1 MFKKVI
7 TFISLI
13 AVIATAICCP
23 VAAAEEVEE
32 ASFGYY
38 YSADMATVYGRDITT
53 EGELQIPASIN
64 GITVKRIESDGFDD
78 YEKIES
84 VVIPDSIET
93 IGSNAFADC
102 LSLVKIDIGSRVQHI
117 EKDAFIN
124 TGYYNDINNWDETG
138 ALYIQDALIKV
149 DPLCEGEFVVKEGT
163 RVIADS
169 AFEGCSK
176 IKKVVLPDSVDS
188 IGADVFVDSGVLENT
203 DYWADDCLYVGNWLI
218 ASKDTDAPK
227 IKDGTKYIAD
237 GAFRYNKTLQSVT
250 IPEGVLKIGA
260 YAFWDCCELTD
271 LNIPSTVKYIGKN
284 AFVFCNIKNI
294 SLDSKNKDFAL
305 LNGILYTHDL
315 KYLVFCPQQI
325 TGEIKLPNETEHIG
339 EAAFWRCAEI
349 EKVVFPKS
357 LKSIGRSAFSEC
369 YKLNDINLPDSLQ
382 YIGRFAFSNCLGIT
396 KMVIPYS
403 VDELEE
409 NAFSYCINMESIDIG
424 SGIKEIK
431 AWTFEYCEKLN
442 SVNLPYGIEKIG
454 YLAFYQTAL
463 LENEEN
469 YDDQGLLYIGK
480 YLIKAKNNETG
491 IYDVPDGIE
500 LIAMDC
506 FEDCYDV
513 QNIILPGS
521 LKYINDSALSVG
533 NKNQKIT
540 FHGTEEQWY
549 DIVTDSCI
557 GTYPEEGIRMLSD
570 FPTALLICVVCATAI
585 SAAFLALIYKKQKG
599 VVPICSEKSD
609 EEE

>member
-1 MFKKVI
+1 M
-7 TFISLI
+7 
-13 AVIATAICCP
+13 
-23 VAAAEEVEE
+23 
-32 ASFGYY
+32 
-38 YSADMATVYGRDITT
+38 
-53 EGELQIPASIN
+53 
-64 GITVKRIESDGFDD
+64 
-78 YEKIES
+78 
-84 VVIPDSIET
+84 
-93 IGSNAFADC
+93 
-102 LSLVKIDIGSRVQHI
+102 
-117 EKDAFIN
+117 
-124 TGYYNDINNWDETG
+124 
-138 ALYIQDALIKV
+138 
-149 DPLCEGEFVVKEGT
+149 
-163 RVIADS
+163 
-169 AFEGCSK
+169 
-176 IKKVVLPDSVDS
+176 
-188 IGADVFVDSGVLENT
+188 
-203 DYWADDCLYVGNWLI
+203 
-218 ASKDTDAPK
+218 
-227 IKDGTKYIAD
+227 
-237 GAFRYNKTLQSVT
+237 
-250 IPEGVLKIGA
+250 
-260 YAFWDCCELTD
+260 
-271 LNIPSTVKYIGKN
+271 
-284 AFVFCNIKNI
+284 
-294 SLDSKNKDFAL
+294 
-305 LNGILYTHDL
+305 
-315 KYLVFCPQQI
+315 
-325 TGEIKLPNETEHIG
+325 
-339 EAAFWRCAEI
+339 
-349 EKVVFPKS
+349 
-357 LKSIGRSAFSEC
+357 KSIGRSAFSEC

-599 VVPICSEKSD
+599 VVPICSEESD

>member
-1 MFKKVI
+1 MFKKII

-23 VAAAEEVEE
+23 VAAAEVEE
-32 ASFGYY
+32 ASFGFY
-38 YSADMATVYGRDITT
+38 YSADMATVYGKDITT
-53 EGELQIPASIN
+53 EGELQIPASVN
-64 GITVKRIESDGFDD
+64 GITVKKIESDGFDD
-78 YEKIES
+78 YEKIDS
-84 VVIPDSIET
+84 VFIPDSIET

-102 LSLVKIDIGSRVQHI
+102 LTLTKIDLGSKVQHI

-163 RVIADS
+163 RVIADA
-169 AFEGCSK
+169 AFENCTK
-176 IKKVVLPDSVDS
+176 IKQVLLPESVES
-188 IGADVFVDSGVLENT
+188 IGADAFAGSGVLENS
-203 DYWADDCLYVGNWLI
+203 DNWVSDCLYIGNWLI
-218 ASKDTDAPK
+218 AAKDTVAPE
-227 IKDGTKYIAD
+227 IKVGTKYIAD

-260 YAFWDCCELTD
+260 YAFWDCRELTD
-271 LNIPSTVKYIGKN
+271 LKIPSTVKYIGTD
-284 AFVFCNIKNI
+284 AFVFCNIKTI
-294 SLDSKNKDFAL
+294 SLDSNNKDFAL
-305 LNGILYTHDL
+305 QNGILYTHDL
-315 KYLVFCPQQI
+315 KCLVFCPQQM
-325 TGEIKLPNETEHIG
+325 TGEIKLPEETEHIG
-339 EAAFWRCAEI
+339 EAAFWRCEGI
-349 EKVVFPKS
+349 EKMVFSKS

-369 YKLNDINLPDSLQ
+369 YKLNDINLPDSLKH
-382 YIGRFAFSNCLGIT
+382 IGRFAFSNCLGIT

-403 VDELEE
+403 VVELEE

-442 SVNLPYGIEKIG
+442 SVTLPYGIEKIG

-469 YDDQGLLYIGK
+469 YDSQGLLYIGK
-480 YLIKAKNNETG
+480 YLIKAKENETG

-521 LKYINDSALSVG
+521 LKYINDCALSVR

-549 DIVTDSCI
+549 DIITDSCI

-570 FPTALLICVVCATAI
+570 FPTTLLICVI
-585 SAAFLALIYKKQKG
+585 SVTVISTTLLVLIYKKQKG
-599 VVPICSEKSD
+599 VVPICSEESGEDK
-609 EEE
+609 